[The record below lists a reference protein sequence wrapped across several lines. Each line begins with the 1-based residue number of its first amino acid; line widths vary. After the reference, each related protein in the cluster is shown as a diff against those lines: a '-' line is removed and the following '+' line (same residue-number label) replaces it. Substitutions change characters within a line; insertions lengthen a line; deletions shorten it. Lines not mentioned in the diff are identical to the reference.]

1 MFPIQRAIEARIKSK
16 KEVLRNE
23 KGSSAVEATI
33 LGLNT
38 KSGLRPNSPY

>member
-1 MFPIQRAIEARIKSK
+1 MPIQRTIEAMIKSK
-16 KEVLRNE
+16 KRMLRSE
-23 KGSSAVEATI
+23 KESRVVEATI